1 MDFVVFFFCREHHF
15 STGKCSA
22 SNEYVDYNFS
32 IKGTLRPNGETC
44 YDAFS
49 LMGVVEENSS
59 GFDSRIVK
67 EGGEGDDSDIS
78 KVEEDVEVRMDLT
91 DDLLHMV
98 IHVEKCK
105 KIVFFLCCFFLSEF
119 SLL

>member
-1 MDFVVFFFCREHHF
+1 MWILSFFFCRERNF
-15 STGKCSA
+15 STHAGKCGA
-22 SNEYVDYNFS
+22 SNEYGDYDH

-44 YDAFS
+44 YDAFA
-49 LMGVVEENSS
+49 LMGAVEESSS
-59 GFDSRIVK
+59 GFDSSIVK
-67 EGGEGDDSDIS
+67 EGEGDDSDIS
-78 KVEEDVEVRMDLT
+78 KVEDVEVRMDLT

>member
-44 YDAFS
+44 YDAFA
-49 LMGVVEENSS
+49 LMGAVEESSS
-59 GFDSRIVK
+59 GFDSSIVK
-67 EGGEGDDSDIS
+67 EGEGDDSDIS
-78 KVEEDVEVRMDLT
+78 KVEDVEVRMDLT

-98 IHVEKCK
+98 IHV
-105 KIVFFLCCFFLSEF
+105 
-119 SLL
+119 

>member
-1 MDFVVFFFCREHHF
+1 MDFVVFFCRERHF
-15 STGKCSA
+15 STHAGKCGA
-22 SNEYVDYNFS
+22 SNEYGDYDH
-32 IKGTLRPNGETC
+32 IKVTLRPNGETC
-44 YDAFS
+44 YDAFA
-49 LMGVVEENSS
+49 LMGAVEESSS
-59 GFDSRIVK
+59 GFDSSIVK
-67 EGGEGDDSDIS
+67 EGEGDDSDIS
-78 KVEEDVEVRMDLT
+78 KVEDVEVRMDLT